1 MADIRAGLRHNFHV
15 LGIACIL
22 VLSGTGLGVNAFA
35 DNHTVTITLQ
45 DLGVLQLVAHDLFDV
60 RRGDNMTPESA
71 VDFENGRLDLST
83 LLVNTT
89 SGNYFDAA
97 TIAKGGEVRNRENV
111 VMFTV
116 ASDLGVTY
124 LDFLSNGTRED
135 ARNKTLTLYHEM
147 FAAAYSNAFGELI
160 PDKRRGQAT
169 PDGNIALR
177 TVHDFLPGNITVN
190 GTVTPLLSI
199 PPNATL
205 SDSDMMQLS
214 SPLDGKLDAEFLAI
228 MISHPDGPVI
238 TVDLLDADRTF
249 GKQFSTKFS
258 FDELLAQLRDGE
270 YDTNDKALV
279 EIRNLISVVYPEV
292 YQETASRISVS
303 STNVH
308 GLYVAGDIINITA
321 MFPEAVT
328 VGMPEMDGTLPFIEL
343 DTTPPAHAV
352 YKDSTD
358 QTMTFEYVVRNGDY
372 SPDLEYDG
380 TDAFQLNTYTLQ
392 YPNGTDFPT
401 NLPQPG
407 HIGSLSYDKN
417 IRIGLAPPII
427 KHNAAPSVVS
437 LETGELDTIIMTMSE
452 DVRNSRE
459 TAGFTISGISPAPSI
474 DSITLSGRIIT
485 LGLSANMSDSD
496 SPRLAYNSTEGGMTD
511 LDVPPK
517 PLASFDRAVRN
528 TLDTTAP
535 TVRSVTIDNSGSVYV
550 RLSESVQQGSAGQ
563 GDFRT
568 NNTSIQV
575 SKVAVSGSTVTLE
588 LFGEIPDG
596 TALTLSYAGGPK
608 KIADKA
614 GNLLG
619 SFDEP
624 INKQSRKRAA
634 VKSMPAV
641 DLASMKSLGYLNS
654 FNGTATPH
662 DPFAP
667 ITPMNAG
674 DASDFTI
681 AINGMHYMLGG
692 SLNTLE
698 PQTLLAGVNNAI
710 SVAVHD
716 RADIAHFTLYMNL
729 HGQDTDYKDSDT
741 YVTYDMGNIR
751 IADPHDLI
759 SNATASIKTSGADL
773 LRHIV
778 VFAITFEGEM
788 EQTNLVAKTWNTGAS
803 FTIVRI
809 LNAFA
814 VSAALPDAQPA
825 LSVDP
830 MPVDPMPVDPMP
842 VDPMPVDP
850 MPVDPMP
857 VDPMPVDPMPVDPMP
872 VDPMPVDPMPDA
884 MGEPEDAEPAAATPD
899 QNTVEMVIRAWSGF
913 EPESVTDAQ
922 LLAVLNLDYPGADI
936 PGWVMTEL
944 GVLAARGDVTVGE
957 FKTALEY
964 VLEHVL
970 EHS

>member
-1 MADIRAGLRHNFHV
+1 MDAMADIRAGLRHNFHV

-35 DNHTVTITLQ
+35 DNHTATITLQ

-60 RRGDNMTPESA
+60 RSGDNMTPESA

-89 SGNYFDAA
+89 SGNYFDET

-160 PDKRRGQAT
+160 PDKLKGPAT
-169 PDGNIALR
+169 SDGNIALR

-258 FDELLAQLRDGE
+258 FDELLAQLRDEE

-343 DTTPPAHAV
+343 DTTPPARAV

-372 SPDLEYDG
+372 SPDLDYDG
-380 TDAFQLNTYTLQ
+380 TGAFHLNSYTLHL
-392 YPNGTDFPT
+392 NGTDFPT

-407 HIGSLSYDKN
+407 NIGSLSYDKN

-437 LETGELDTIIMTMSE
+437 IETGELDTIIMTMSE

-496 SPRLAYNSTEGGMTD
+496 SSRLAYNSTEGGMTD

-535 TVRSVTIDNSGSVYV
+535 TVRSVTIDNSGTVYV
-550 RLSESVQQGSAGQ
+550 RLSESVQQGLAGQ

-667 ITPMNAG
+667 IAPMNAG

-681 AINGMHYMLGG
+681 AINGMRYLLGG

-698 PQTLLAGVNNAI
+698 PQTLLTGVNNAI

-788 EQTNLVAKTWNTGAS
+788 EQTNLVARTWNTGAS

-830 MPVDPMPVDPMP
+830 MPEDPMPE
-842 VDPMPVDP
+842 
-850 MPVDPMP
+850 
-857 VDPMPVDPMPVDPMP
+857 
-872 VDPMPVDPMPDA
+872 DPMPDA
-884 MGEPEDAEPAAATPD
+884 MGEPEDAEPADATPD

-936 PGWVMTEL
+936 PSWMMTEL
-944 GVLAARGDVTVGE
+944 GPLAVKGDITIGE
-957 FKTALEY
+957 FRIALEY
-964 VLEHVL
+964 VLEH
-970 EHS
+970 S

>member
-1 MADIRAGLRHNFHV
+1 MADIRDGLHHNFHV

-35 DNHTVTITLQ
+35 DNHTTTITLQ

-83 LLVNTT
+83 LFVNTT
-89 SGNYFDAA
+89 SGNYFDDE

-116 ASDLGVTY
+116 SSDLGETY
-124 LDFLSNGTRED
+124 LNFTNMENSRED
-135 ARNKTLTLYHEM
+135 ARKKTLTIYHEM
-147 FAAAYSNAFGELI
+147 FAEAYNNTFGELI
-160 PDKRRGQAT
+160 PEKRRGPAT

-177 TVHDFLPGNITVN
+177 TVHDFLPGNITFN
-190 GTVTPLLSI
+190 GTADTPLLGI
-199 PPNATL
+199 PPNVKL
-205 SDSDMMQLS
+205 SAAEMMQRS
-214 SPLDGKLDAEFLAI
+214 SPLDGKLDEEFLAI
-228 MISHPDGPVI
+228 NITHPGGPMII
-238 TVDLLDADRTF
+238 VDLLDADRTF
-249 GKQFSTKFS
+249 GDQFSTKFS
-258 FDELLAQLRDGE
+258 FDELLAELADGE
-270 YDTNDKALV
+270 YDTNDKAMR
-279 EIRNLISVVYPEV
+279 EIRNLISVVYPEL
-292 YQETASRISVS
+292 YQDKTGSLISVS

-308 GLYVAGDIINITA
+308 GLYVAGDAINITA

-328 VGMPEMDGTLPFIEL
+328 VGMLEMDGTLPFIEL

-352 YKDSTD
+352 YKDSTN

-380 TDAFQLNTYTLQ
+380 TDAFHLNSYTLQ

-407 HIGSLSYDKN
+407 NIGSLSYDKN

-427 KHNAAPSVVS
+427 KPNVAPSVVS
-437 LETGELDTIIMTMSE
+437 IETGELDTIIMTMSE

-459 TAGFTISGISPAPSI
+459 TAGFTISSISPGPSI
-474 DSITLSGRIIT
+474 SNITLSGRIIT

-496 SPRLAYNSTEGGMTD
+496 SPRLAYNSTEGGITD

-535 TVRSVTIDNSGSVYV
+535 VVRSVTIDNSGTVYV
-550 RLSESVQQGSAGQ
+550 RLSESVQQGSAGPD
-563 GDFRT
+563 DFRT
-568 NNTSIQV
+568 NNTSIEV
-575 SKVAVSGSTVTLE
+575 STVAVSGSTVTLE
-588 LFGEIPDG
+588 LSPEIPDG
-596 TALTLSYAGGPK
+596 TALALNYTGGEG
-608 KIADKA
+608 KIADNA

-624 INKQSRKRAA
+624 INKQSRKRVT
-634 VKSMPAV
+634 VKSTPAV
-641 DLASMKSLGYLNS
+641 DLASMKSLGYLDS
-654 FNGTATPH
+654 FNGAATPH

-674 DASDFTI
+674 DTSGFAI
-681 AINGMHYMLGG
+681 AINDMHYLLGG

-698 PQTLLAGVNNAI
+698 PQTLLTGANNTI
-710 SVAVHD
+710 SFAVHD

-751 IADPHDLI
+751 IVDPHDLI
-759 SNATASIKTSGADL
+759 SNATVTIKTNVADS

-778 VFAITFEGEM
+778 VFVITFEGEM
-788 EQTNLVAKTWNTGAS
+788 EQTNLVARMWNTDAS

-809 LNAFA
+809 LNAFV
-814 VSAALPDAQPA
+814 VSAPLPDPQPA
-825 LSVDP
+825 LLENP
-830 MPVDPMPVDPMP
+830 APVDPMSDGVT
-842 VDPMPVDP
+842 
-850 MPVDPMP
+850 
-857 VDPMPVDPMPVDPMP
+857 
-872 VDPMPVDPMPDA
+872 
-884 MGEPEDAEPAAATPD
+884 GEPEDAEPAAVTPD
-899 QNTVEMVIRAWSGF
+899 QNTVEMVIRTWSGF
-913 EPESVTDAQ
+913 EPGFVTDAQ
-922 LLAVLNLDYPGADI
+922 LLDALGLDYDGDI
-936 PGWVMTEL
+936 PKWVMTEL
-944 GVLAARGDVTVGE
+944 GVLCAQDRVTIEE
-957 FKTALEY
+957 FTTAVSY
-964 VLEHVL
+964 VLANI
-970 EHS
+970 

>member
-1 MADIRAGLRHNFHV
+1 MADIRYGLRHNFHV
-15 LGIACIL
+15 LGITCIL

-35 DNHTVTITLQ
+35 DNHTTTITLQ

-60 RRGDNMTPESA
+60 RRGDTITPESA

-89 SGNYFDAA
+89 SGNYFDDA

-116 ASDLGVTY
+116 SSKLGETY
-124 LDFLSNGTRED
+124 LNFTEMGDSRED
-135 ARNKTLTLYHEM
+135 AREKTLTIYHGM
-147 FAAAYSNAFGELI
+147 FAAAYNNTFGEPI
-160 PDKRRGQAT
+160 PGKLKGPAT

-177 TVHDFLPGNITVN
+177 TVHDFLPGNITFDN

-199 PPNATL
+199 PPSIKL
-205 SDSDMMQLS
+205 SAAEMMQRS
-214 SPLDGKLDAEFLAI
+214 SPLDGELDEEFLAI
-228 MISHPDGPVI
+228 DISHPGGPMIIVN
-238 TVDLLDADRTF
+238 LLDADRTF
-249 GKQFSTKFS
+249 GDQFSTKFS
-258 FDELLAQLRDGE
+258 FDELLAELADGE
-270 YDTNDKALV
+270 YDTNDKAMR
-279 EIRNLISVVYPEV
+279 EIRNLISVVYPES
-292 YQETASRISVS
+292 YQDKTGSLISVS

-321 MFPEAVT
+321 MLPEAVT

-343 DTTPPAHAV
+343 DITPPARAV
-352 YKDSTD
+352 YKDLTD
-358 QTMTFEYVVRNGDY
+358 RTMTFEYVVRNGDY

-380 TDAFQLNTYTLQ
+380 TGAFQLNSYTLQ

-407 HIGSLSYDKN
+407 NIGSLSYDKN
-417 IRIGLAPPII
+417 IRIGLVPPII
-427 KHNAAPSVVS
+427 KPNAAPSVVS
-437 LETGELDTIIMTMSE
+437 IETGKLDTIIMTMSE

-496 SPRLAYNSTEGGMTD
+496 SFRLAYASTEGGITD

-535 TVRSVTIDNSGSVYV
+535 TVRSVTIDNSGTVDV
-550 RLSESVQQGSAGQ
+550 RLSEIVQEGPAGP
-563 GDFRT
+563 GTFFT
-568 NNTSIQV
+568 NNTSIEV
-575 SKVAVSGSTVTLE
+575 STVAVSGSTVTLE
-588 LFGEIPDG
+588 LSGEIPDDI
-596 TALTLSYAGGPK
+596 ALTLSYIRGSGM
-608 KIADKA
+608 IADGE
-614 GNLLG
+614 GNPLG
-619 SFDEP
+619 DFTDEP
-624 INKQSRKRAA
+624 INKQSRKRVT
-634 VKSMPAV
+634 VKSIPAV
-641 DLASMKSLGYLNS
+641 DLASMKSLGYLDS
-654 FNGTATPH
+654 FNGTVTPH

-681 AINGMHYMLGG
+681 AINDMRYMLGG

-698 PQTLLAGVNNAI
+698 PQTLLTGVNNAI
-710 SVAVHD
+710 SFAVHD

-751 IADPHDLI
+751 IVDPHDLI
-759 SNATASIKTSGADL
+759 SNATVSIKTNEADS

-778 VFAITFEGEM
+778 VFVITFEDEM
-788 EQTNLVAKTWNTGAS
+788 EQTNLVARTWNTDAS
-803 FTIVRI
+803 FTIVSI

-814 VSAALPDAQPA
+814 VSAALPDPQPVP
-825 LSVDP
+825 LVDP
-830 MPVDPMPVDPMP
+830 MPEDPMPEDPMP
-842 VDPMPVDP
+842 EDPMPEN
-850 MPVDPMP
+850 
-857 VDPMPVDPMPVDPMP
+857 
-872 VDPMPVDPMPDA
+872 A

-899 QNTVEMVIRAWSGF
+899 QNTVEMVIRTWSGF
-913 EPESVTDAQ
+913 EPGSVTDAQ
-922 LLAVLNLDYPGADI
+922 LLDALGLDYDRDI
-936 PGWVMTEL
+936 PSWVMTEL
-944 GVLAARGDVTVGE
+944 GVLCAQDRVTIEE
-957 FKTALEY
+957 FTTAVSY
-964 VLEHVL
+964 VLA
-970 EHS
+970 SI

>member
-1 MADIRAGLRHNFHV
+1 MADIHDGLRHNFHV

-35 DNHTVTITLQ
+35 DNHTTTITLQ

-83 LLVNTT
+83 LFVNMT
-89 SGNYFDAA
+89 SGNYFDDE

-116 ASDLGVTY
+116 SSQLGETY
-124 LDFLSNGTRED
+124 LNFTEMGDSQKVARE
-135 ARNKTLTLYHEM
+135 KTLTIYHEM
-147 FAAAYSNAFGELI
+147 FAAAYSNTFGEPI
-160 PDKRRGQAT
+160 PDKLKGPAT
-169 PDGNIALR
+169 SDGNIALR

-190 GTVTPLLSI
+190 GTVTELLSI
-199 PPNATL
+199 PPNVRL
-205 SDSDMMQLS
+205 SQSDMMQRS

-228 MISHPDGPVI
+228 MISHPGGPVI
-238 TVDLLDADRTF
+238 TVNLLDADRTF
-249 GKQFSTKFS
+249 GDQFSTKFS
-258 FDELLAQLRDGE
+258 FDELLAELADGE
-270 YDTNDKALV
+270 YDTNDKAMQ

-292 YQETASRISVS
+292 YQETESLISVS

-308 GLYVAGDIINITA
+308 GLYVAEDIITITA

-328 VGMPEMDGTLPFIEL
+328 IVPEMDGTLPFIEL

-380 TDAFQLNTYTLQ
+380 TNAFQLNSYTLQ
-392 YPNGTDFPT
+392 YSSNSTSFPT
-401 NLPQPG
+401 KLPQPG
-407 HIGSLSYDKN
+407 NIGSLSYDKN

-427 KHNAAPSVVS
+427 KPNAAPSVVS
-437 LETGELDTIIMTMSE
+437 IETGELDTIIMTMSE
-452 DVRNSRE
+452 DVRNSLG

-496 SPRLAYNSTEGGMTD
+496 SFRLAYNSTEGGITD

-535 TVRSVTIDNSGSVYV
+535 MVRSVTIDNSGTVYV
-550 RLSESVQQGSAGQ
+550 RLSELVQKGSTGPD
-563 GDFRT
+563 DFRT
-568 NNTSIQV
+568 NNTSIKV

-588 LFGEIPDG
+588 LSPEIPDDA
-596 TALTLSYAGGPK
+596 ALTLNYTKGEG
-608 KIADKA
+608 KIADNA

-619 SFDEP
+619 SFEEQ
-624 INKQSRKRAA
+624 INKQSRKRVT
-634 VKSMPAV
+634 VKSTPAV
-641 DLASMKSLGYLNS
+641 DLASMKSLGYLDS
-654 FNGTATPH
+654 FNGAATPH

-674 DASDFTI
+674 DTSGFAI
-681 AINGMHYMLGG
+681 AINDMHYLLGG

-698 PQTLLAGVNNAI
+698 PQTLLTGANNTI
-710 SVAVHD
+710 SFAVHD

-751 IADPHDLI
+751 IVDPHDLI
-759 SNATASIKTSGADL
+759 SYATVSIKTNDADS

-778 VFAITFEGEM
+778 VFVITFEGEM
-788 EQTNLVAKTWNTGAS
+788 EQTNLVARTWNTDAS

-814 VSAALPDAQPA
+814 VSAALPDPQPVP
-825 LSVDP
+825 LVDP
-830 MPVDPMPVDPMP
+830 MPEDPISKDPMPEDPIP
-842 VDPMPVDP
+842 EN
-850 MPVDPMP
+850 
-857 VDPMPVDPMPVDPMP
+857 
-872 VDPMPVDPMPDA
+872 A

-899 QNTVEMVIRAWSGF
+899 QNTAEMVIRTWSGF
-913 EPESVTDAQ
+913 EPGSVTDAQ
-922 LLAVLNLDYPGADI
+922 LLDALGLDYDGNI
-936 PGWVMTEL
+936 PKWVMTEL
-944 GVLAARGDVTVGE
+944 GVLCAQDRVTIEE
-957 FKTALEY
+957 FTTAVSY
-964 VLEHVL
+964 VLANI
-970 EHS
+970 

>member
-1 MADIRAGLRHNFHV
+1 MRHNFHV

-35 DNHTVTITLQ
+35 DNHATTITLQ

-83 LLVNTT
+83 LFVNTT
-89 SGNYFDAA
+89 SGNYFDDAI
-97 TIAKGGEVRNRENV
+97 IAKGGEVRNRENV
-111 VMFTV
+111 VMFT
-116 ASDLGVTY
+116 ASSNLGETY
-124 LDFLSNGTRED
+124 LNFTKMGDSQKVARE
-135 ARNKTLTLYHEM
+135 NTLTIYHEM
-147 FAAAYSNAFGELI
+147 FAAAYSNTFGESI
-160 PDKRRGQAT
+160 PEKGRGQAT

-177 TVHDFLPGNITVN
+177 TVHDLLPGNITVN
-190 GTVTPLLSI
+190 GTVTELLGI
-199 PPNATL
+199 PPNVRL
-205 SDSDMMQLS
+205 SQSDMMQQS
-214 SPLDGKLDAEFLAI
+214 SPLDGELDEEFLAI

-238 TVDLLDADRTF
+238 TVNLLEADRTF
-249 GKQFSTKFS
+249 GDQFSTKFS
-258 FDELLAQLRDGE
+258 FDELLAELRDE
-270 YDTNDKALV
+270 KYDTNDKAMQ
-279 EIRNLISVVYPEV
+279 EIRNLISVVYPES
-292 YQETASRISVS
+292 YQDKTGSLISVS

-328 VGMPEMDGTLPFIEL
+328 VVPEINGTLPFIEL
-343 DTTPPAHAV
+343 DTTPPARAV
-352 YKDSTD
+352 YKDLTN

-372 SPDLEYDG
+372 SPDLEYAG
-380 TDAFQLNTYTLQ
+380 ADAFQLNSYTLQ
-392 YPNGTDFPT
+392 YSNGTNVPT
-401 NLPQPG
+401 TLPLPG
-407 HIGSLSYDKN
+407 NIGSLSYDKN

-427 KHNAAPSVVS
+427 KPNAAPSVVS
-437 LETGELDTIIMTMSE
+437 IETGELDTIIMTMSE
-452 DVRNSRE
+452 DVRNSRGI
-459 TAGFTISGISPAPSI
+459 AGFTISGISPGPSI
-474 DSITLSGRIIT
+474 SNITLSGRIIT
-485 LGLSANMSDSD
+485 LGLSAEMVDSD
-496 SPRLAYNSTEGGMTD
+496 SPRIAYNSSKGGITD
-511 LDVPPK
+511 LNGQS
-517 PLASFDRAVRN
+517 LASFDRAVRN

-535 TVRSVTIDNSGSVYV
+535 TVRSVTIDNSGTVYV
-550 RLSESVQQGSAGQ
+550 RLSEIVQEGPAGP
-563 GDFRT
+563 GNFFT
-568 NNTSIQV
+568 NNTSITV

-588 LFGEIPDG
+588 LSPEIPDDA
-596 TALTLSYAGGPK
+596 ALTLSYAGGEG
-608 KIADKA
+608 KIADRG

-619 SFDEP
+619 DFTDEP
-624 INKQSRKRAA
+624 INKQSRQRAA

-641 DLASMKSLGYLNS
+641 DLASMQSLGYLDS

-681 AINGMHYMLGG
+681 AINDMRYLLGG

-698 PQTLLAGVNNAI
+698 PQTLLTGVNNAI
-710 SVAVHD
+710 SFAVHD
-716 RADIAHFTLYMNL
+716 HADIAHFTLYMNL

-759 SNATASIKTSGADL
+759 SNATVSIKTSGADS

-778 VFAITFEGEM
+778 VFVITFEGEM
-788 EQTNLVAKTWNTGAS
+788 EPTNLVARTWNTDAS
-803 FTIVRI
+803 LTMVRI

-814 VSAALPDAQPA
+814 VSAALPDTQPA

-830 MPVDPMPVDPMP
+830 MPEDPMPEDPMP
-842 VDPMPVDP
+842 EDPMPEDP
-850 MPVDPMP
+850 MPEDPMP
-857 VDPMPVDPMPVDPMP
+857 E
-872 VDPMPVDPMPDA
+872 DPMPDA

-922 LLAVLNLDYPGADI
+922 LLAVLGLDYPDADI

-944 GVLAARGDVTVGE
+944 GVLVTKGDVTVGE
-957 FKTALEY
+957 FKMALEY
-964 VLEHVL
+964 VLEH
-970 EHS
+970 S